1 MQEGANREVGSF
13 ALFFPD
19 NRIQPDFVAAS
30 RTYIT
35 GLPDCFCFK
44 SESLYCCV
52 LRANFSFYPH
62 FICSQNVTAECINP
76 IYQFL

>member
-30 RTYIT
+30 RSYIT
-35 GLPDCFCFK
+35 GLPGFFCFN
-44 SESLYCCV
+44 SEPVPHYA
-52 LRANFSFYPH
+52 LRASLSFYPYL
-62 FICSQNVTAECINP
+62 ICSQNVTAECVYP
-76 IYQFL
+76 IYEFL